1 MKPNLLLSD
10 PAGNSESLVDNVYD
24 TIKGAILRNELTP
37 GTALS
42 EATLAEQL
50 GTSRTPIRE
59 ALKRLEEED
68 LIQIVPRRGVFVTD
82 ISLEDIVTLYQLREA
97 LECYAIQF
105 VPKYGDQ
112 SELDRL
118 IADFEQA
125 PEWIEAGQIDK
136 VNDVDTRL
144 HRFIAQSTRNRLII
158 KLVDQLLGQVI
169 RLRAMTPTV
178 SGRLSQQSQEHL
190 RIVHALKDGN
200 VEEST
205 EALRQHLQTV
215 RDTHVQIRLRMQ

>member
-1 MKPNLLLSD
+1 MRSNTLLSD
-10 PAGNSESLVDNVYD
+10 PAGNVEFLVDNVYD
-24 TIKGAILRNELTP
+24 TIKSAILRNELKP

-42 EATLAEQL
+42 ESTLAEQL

-59 ALKRLEEED
+59 ALKRLEKED
-68 LIQIVPRRGVFVTD
+68 LVQIVPRRGVFVTD
-82 ISLEDIVTLYQLREA
+82 VSLEDIVATYQLREA
-97 LECYAIQF
+97 LECYAMQF

-118 IADFEQA
+118 IADFDQA
-125 PEWIEAGQIDK
+125 AQWIEAGQIDK
-136 VNDVDTRL
+136 VNEADTRL

-158 KLVDQLLGQVI
+158 KLVDQLLGHVI

-178 SGRLSQQSQEHL
+178 SGRLARQLQEHL
-190 RIVHALKDGN
+190 CIVHALKDGN
-200 VEEST
+200 VEEAT
-205 EALRQHLQTV
+205 EALRDHLQMV

>member
-1 MKPNLLLSD
+1 M
-10 PAGNSESLVDNVYD
+10 
-24 TIKGAILRNELTP
+24 
-37 GTALS
+37 
-42 EATLAEQL
+42 
-50 GTSRTPIRE
+50 
-59 ALKRLEEED
+59 
-68 LIQIVPRRGVFVTD
+68 PRRGVFVTD
-82 ISLEDIVTLYQLREA
+82 ISVEDIVTIYQLREA

-105 VPKYGDQ
+105 APKYGDQ
-112 SELDRL
+112 SEFDQLV
-118 IADFEQA
+118 ADFEQA